1 MVAGRGEAEP
11 RSGIWFISF
20 SAALGGRRSR
30 KGLGSIHK

>member
-20 SAALGGRRSR
+20 SAALGEEEVEKRIGV
-30 KGLGSIHK
+30 HP